1 MHPPRRSRSRKQASQ
16 HIRAERVLAT
26 NDDTEFEVVWEMD
39 EGPNGLL
46 RYLLRPRTAHGPGEM
61 LEVDVLPPEAPPSA
75 RKRLEEEVQLASRLI
90 HPAIA
95 RLHGL
100 HEKEGTAFL
109 LKEHVEGCNL
119 DTVISLGALRG
130 KRMSEAFSL
139 YVVQAVAGALHF
151 AHCLEDAEGRPL
163 GLLHRSV
170 NPGCIRVGFD
180 GQVKLTDFASAYSL
194 LPARLKTPKGLFRGD
209 IEYAA
214 PERLLARGTDRVGV
228 WSDVFSLGMVLLE
241 LLTLRSLYG
250 LDEVEKAALQSRRK
264 LQTRA
269 AKRKELP
276 SWAPF
281 EQMAAFAAAYRPEHV
296 EAAMRQVSAPVR
308 AIVHKAL
315 CREPTERY
323 ATAALLQADLQACL
337 RALRD
342 KPHGAKEAARELRGA
357 REEAEA
363 SPRREQAGLLEWGI
377 FAEDVLRRSCS

>member
-1 MHPPRRSRSRKQASQ
+1 MHRPQRSRSRKQASER
-16 HIRAERVLAT
+16 IRAERVLVI
-26 NDDTEFEVVWEMD
+26 NEDTEFEVVWEMD
-39 EGPNGLL
+39 QGPNGLL
-46 RYLLRPRTAHGPGEM
+46 RYLLRSRTAPGPGGM

-100 HEKEGTAFL
+100 YEDAGTAFL

-130 KRMSEAFSL
+130 KSMSEAFSL

-250 LDEVEKAALQSRRK
+250 LDEVEKAVLQSRRK

-281 EQMAAFAAAYRPEHV
+281 EQMAALAAAYRPEHV
-296 EAAMRQVSAPVR
+296 ETAMRQVSAPVR

-342 KPHGAKEAARELRGA
+342 KPHGAKEAARELRVA

>member
-1 MHPPRRSRSRKQASQ
+1 M
-16 HIRAERVLAT
+16 LAT
-26 NDDTEFEVVWEMD
+26 DDDTEFEVVWEMD
-39 EGPNGLL
+39 QGPNGLL

-61 LEVDVLPPEAPPSA
+61 LEVDVLPSEAPPSA

-100 HEKEGTAFL
+100 YEGEGTAFL

-276 SWAPF
+276 GWAPF
-281 EQMAAFAAAYRPEHV
+281 EQMAALAAAYRPEHV
-296 EAAMRQVSAPVR
+296 EAAMREVSAPVR

-342 KPHGAKEAARELRGA
+342 KPHGAKEAARELRVA

>member
-16 HIRAERVLAT
+16 RIRAERVLAT
-26 NDDTEFEVVWEMD
+26 DDDTEFEVVWEMD
-39 EGPNGLL
+39 QGPNGLL

-100 HEKEGTAFL
+100 YEGEGTAFV

-130 KRMSEAFSL
+130 KRMSEAFCL

-276 SWAPF
+276 SWASF
-281 EQMAAFAAAYRPEHV
+281 EQMAALAAAYRPEHV
-296 EAAMRQVSAPVR
+296 EAAMREVSAPVR

-323 ATAALLQADLQACL
+323 ATAALLQADLQACP

-342 KPHGAKEAARELRGA
+342 KPHGAKEAARELRVA